1 MRKELNLLEEKIT
14 QLIQLNA
21 RLRVENH
28 RLRQELAEA
37 LNHAPADHQDSP
49 VHTGDTPQENA
60 P

>member
-37 LNHAPADHQDSP
+37 LNHTPAEQQDSP
-49 VHTGDTPQENA
+49 THSDGTPRENT

>member
-14 QLIQLNA
+14 QLVQLNA

-28 RLRQELAEA
+28 HLRQELAEA
-37 LNHAPADHQDSP
+37 LNHTHAEQQDSSP
-49 VHTGDTPQENA
+49 HSDSTPQENT

>member
-14 QLIQLNA
+14 QLVQLNT

-28 RLRQELAEA
+28 HLRQELAEA
-37 LNHAPADHQDSP
+37 LNHTHAEQQNSSAHS
-49 VHTGDTPQENA
+49 GGTPQENT